1 MRRNNEG
8 TSPYCLAMC
17 SMRTSILSS
26 SNFIERCKSTAN
38 RQNAKGKE
46 IKTYKH
52 SKTDMSNGQIF
63 QKQKQ
68 TIQIYSILFFFLRLI
83 QNESGV
89 ERKVHGGTRIGGDFL
104 KHRFR

>member
-1 MRRNNEG
+1 
-8 TSPYCLAMC
+8 
-17 SMRTSILSS
+17 
-26 SNFIERCKSTAN
+26 
-38 RQNAKGKE
+38 
-46 IKTYKH
+46 
-52 SKTDMSNGQIF
+52 MSNGQIF